1 MRERR
6 GTATGQARRP
16 SVPVAHAVD
25 GGGKNNRRCVCL
37 WMRVWLRRCSA
48 PAAVRNYLRGAAPEE
63 ALALVAALL
72 CARAAK
78 EPAGVVPPVLLHVD
92 DCTREAAC
100 WVMGVER
107 AGIVGG
113 RDLRQAKASVTYSS
127 RQGRRGVTIGS

>member
-1 MRERR
+1 
-6 GTATGQARRP
+6 
-16 SVPVAHAVD
+16 
-25 GGGKNNRRCVCL
+25 
-37 WMRVWLRRCSA
+37 MRVLVDARVAPPVLRAS
-48 PAAVRNYLRGAAPEE
+48 VRNYLRGAAPEE

-100 WVMGVER
+100 WVMGVAR

-113 RDLRQAKASVTYSS
+113 RCLRLASARVTYSS
-127 RQGRRGVTIGS
+127 RTVRSAQAGAVAQRRRFARGH